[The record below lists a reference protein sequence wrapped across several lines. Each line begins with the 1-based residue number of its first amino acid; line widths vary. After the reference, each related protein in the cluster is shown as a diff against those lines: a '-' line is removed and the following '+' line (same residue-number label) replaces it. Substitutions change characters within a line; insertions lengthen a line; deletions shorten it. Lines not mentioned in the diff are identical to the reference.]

1 MASTT
6 GTCTSCGMPKD
17 PSAAFCVHCGAPAA
31 ASASGAPA
39 PQPPPPP
46 EPPTPPP
53 PPPPTA
59 SSAAASSAAQNTVSL
74 TQRGFFASLFDVSFT
89 SLVMTKIIR
98 VLYILSM
105 IWIGFYALVFII
117 AAFHTGETAGLV
129 VLFIIA
135 PAISL
140 LFLIYTRLVL
150 EISIAIFRIMENTSE
165 LVAQSRRS

>member
-1 MASTT
+1 
-6 GTCTSCGMPKD
+6 
-17 PSAAFCVHCGAPAA
+17 
-31 ASASGAPA
+31 
-39 PQPPPPP
+39 
-46 EPPTPPP
+46 
-53 PPPPTA
+53 
-59 SSAAASSAAQNTVSL
+59 L